1 MKKLVHD
8 KLMTALLVLA
18 TMVTV
23 LMVLI
28 AQRYEVIL
36 AASMC
41 DPAEEEYAQSYWIT
55 IRNKDMDDHGVLE
68 LEGEETVTK
77 QYDAPALPSVIGNII
92 FERYTGSTFADS
104 YDTAFA
110 EVYLKYSEP
119 PLEALESGRY
129 PTAEEFERGDKLVVI
144 GDGLLPFTTQHDDG
158 LYIVLEQEAYE
169 VIGILTDTIGSGDDE
184 RMYMF
189 FPSMSEKTQQYILE
203 DMHML
208 GASLI
213 YRSNTQAEDTETLL
227 DAWIGEEF
235 PETKWKIAASAA
247 DEEETILGDVSAML
261 YELGRQMVMLV
272 YAFGVVSCFSVA
284 RIWAKRRT
292 KEMMI
297 RMAFGETKGRIGI
310 SFCLHLLC
318 IQLIGAALAFAA
330 MFTVGISGS
339 REFLLANMSYQN
351 IAKQLLLI
359 FLITAIVP
367 LAGISKLSPAQGMRK
382 WQVQG

>member
-23 LMVLI
+23 IMVLI
-28 AQRYEVIL
+28 AQRYEIIL
-36 AASMC
+36 KASMS
-41 DPAEEEYAQSYWIT
+41 DQTAEEYAQSYWIT
-55 IRNKDMDDHGVLE
+55 IMYMEENDGDTDGADDI
-68 LEGEETVTK
+68 VTK
-77 QYDAPALPSVIGNII
+77 QYDAPELPAVKGNII
-92 FERYTGSTFADS
+92 YERYTGSTFADS
-104 YDTAFA
+104 FDTAIA

-144 GDGLLPFTTQHDDG
+144 GEGLLPFTTQHDDR
-158 LYIVLEQEAYE
+158 LYMEFEQEAYE
-169 VIGILTDTIGSGDDE
+169 VIGILQDATGSGDDE

-189 FPSMSEKTQQYILE
+189 FPSMGEKMQQYILE
-203 DMHML
+203 DMHT
-208 GASLI
+208 GIARLI
-213 YRSNTQAEDTETLL
+213 YRSNTEAEDTETLL

-235 PETKWKIAASAA
+235 PETKWEIAASAA

-261 YELGRQMVMLV
+261 YELSRQMVMLV

-297 RMAFGETKGRIGI
+297 RMAFGEAKGRIGI
-310 SFCLHLLC
+310 GFCLNLLC
-318 IQLIGAALAFAA
+318 IQAAGTVMAFAA
-330 MFTVGISGS
+330 MFIAGISGS
-339 REFLLANMSYQN
+339 AGFLFANMNYRSIGIQT
-351 IAKQLLLI
+351 LLI

-367 LAGISKLSPAQGMRK
+367 LTSIRQLSPAQGLWK

>member
-23 LMVLI
+23 IMVLL

-36 AASMC
+36 EASMG
-41 DPAEEEYAQSYWIT
+41 DRTAEEYAQSYWIT

-68 LEGEETVTK
+68 LEGEDTVTK
-77 QYDAPALPSVIGNII
+77 QYDVPKLPPVEGNII
-92 FERYTGSTFADS
+92 YERYVSTFADS
-104 YDTAFA
+104 FDSAIA
-110 EVYLKYSEP
+110 DVYLKYLEP

-144 GDGLLPFTTQHDDG
+144 GDGLLPFTTQHDDR
-158 LYIVLEQEAYE
+158 LYIGLEQEVYE
-169 VIGILTDTIGSGDDE
+169 VIGILEDVAGSGDDE

-189 FPSMSEKTQQYILE
+189 FPSMGEKMQQYILE
-203 DMHML
+203 DMHAGL
-208 GASLI
+208 ARLI
-213 YRSNTQAEDTETLL
+213 YQSNTEAEDVESLL

-235 PETKWKIAASAA
+235 PETKWEISASAA

-261 YELGRQMVMLV
+261 YELSRQMVMLV
-272 YAFGVVSCFSVA
+272 YAFGMVSCFSVA

-297 RMAFGETKGRIGI
+297 RMAFGEAKVRIGVN
-310 SFCLHLLC
+310 FCLNLLC
-318 IQLIGAALAFAA
+318 IQAAGTVMAFAA
-330 MFTVGISGS
+330 MLIAGISGS
-339 REFLLANMSYQN
+339 TGFLFANMNYRSIGIQT
-351 IAKQLLLI
+351 LLI

-367 LAGISKLSPAQGMRK
+367 LMSIRQLSPAQGLQK